1 MNFKQAGIAGIA
13 SYLWA
18 TLWNVILGLS
28 DKDSG
33 VAIVK
38 FENFQCFSYIQITRV
53 WHIKE

>member
-13 SYLWA
+13 TYLWA

-33 VAIVK
+33 VAIIK
-38 FENFQCFSYIQITRV
+38 CENFQYFSYIQITRV